1 MTVEEIIEHIAKKMK
16 ITLKKEHLTLIKFE
30 MDKYRDFFKDVL
42 IEGKEPVIKEFF
54 TGKNKQG
61 EKVLGILFEN
71 PYKQVQILDEKSGEE
86 ISIDQIPMAK
96 IFEYVALI
104 INLENPE
111 KTGLNIL
118 NMETI
123 IDLKSYPA
131 EDIIIET

>member
-42 IEGKEPVIKEFF
+42 IE
-54 TGKNKQG
+54 GKNKQG

-123 IDLKSYPA
+123 INLKSYPA

>member
-16 ITLKKEHLTLIKFE
+16 ITLKKEHITLIKFE

-42 IEGKEPVIKEFF
+42 IE
-54 TGKNKQG
+54 GKNKQG

-96 IFEYVALI
+96 IFEYMALI